1 MPSSVVDV
9 ELVRRTHTHKKSRMK
24 LFQVIKINLQT
35 FFVIFTKNECKKRK
49 LNCQKETIVGSE
61 KMANWRLMLIFFAL
75 PSTFL

>member
-1 MPSSVVDV
+1 
-9 ELVRRTHTHKKSRMK
+9 MK

-35 FFVIFTKNECKKRK
+35 FFVVVVVIFIFTRMNGKKRK

-61 KMANWRLMLIFFAL
+61 KMANWRLMLIFSFFVL